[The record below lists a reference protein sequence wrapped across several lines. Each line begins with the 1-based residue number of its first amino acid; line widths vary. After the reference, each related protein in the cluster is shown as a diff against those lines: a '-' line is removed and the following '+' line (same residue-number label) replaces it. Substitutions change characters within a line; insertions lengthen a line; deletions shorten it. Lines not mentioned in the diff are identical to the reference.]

1 MLPPL
6 TISLALEL
14 SHVTP
19 FDISLLAGLIFAA
32 ALIYTSVGHAGASGY
47 IAAMALFGLAP
58 AIMRPTALTLN
69 IIVATLATYRWNG
82 AGLTNWKMLVPLLV
96 TSIPAAFIGGA
107 IQLPAH
113 WYRLLVG
120 IVLFVAALKL
130 LLHPRTD
137 GSADRGTIPMPWA
150 AGLLAGG
157 IVGLLSGLT
166 GTGGGIFLSPLLL
179 FFGWAGTRQASGITA
194 PFILVNS
201 LAGLAGNMLSLK
213 GLPAELPYFVI
224 AALLGA
230 LAGTSIGIG
239 VASTVMLQRLLGIVL
254 LVAAGKFILV

>member
-1 MLPPL
+1 M
-6 TISLALEL
+6 
-14 SHVTP
+14 TP
-19 FDISLLAGLIFAA
+19 VDIAFLAGLIFAA

-47 IAAMALFGLAP
+47 IAAMALFGLTP

-82 AGLTNWKMLVPLLV
+82 AGLTNWKMLKPLLV
-96 TSIPAAFIGGA
+96 TSIPAAFIGGTV
-107 IQLPAH
+107 QLPGN
-113 WYRLLVG
+113 WYRLLIG

-130 LLHPRTD
+130 LLQPRTNT
-137 GSADRGTIPMPWA
+137 ATDRASIPMPWI
-150 AGLLAGG
+150 AGLFAGG
-157 IVGLLSGLT
+157 LVGLLSGLT

-194 PFILVNS
+194 PFILFNS
-201 LAGLAGNMLSLK
+201 LAGLAGNLLSLK
-213 GLPAELPYFVI
+213 TLPAELPYFVI

-239 VASTVMLQRLLGIVL
+239 VASTVILQRLLGIVL
-254 LVAAGKFILV
+254 LVAAGKFIFV